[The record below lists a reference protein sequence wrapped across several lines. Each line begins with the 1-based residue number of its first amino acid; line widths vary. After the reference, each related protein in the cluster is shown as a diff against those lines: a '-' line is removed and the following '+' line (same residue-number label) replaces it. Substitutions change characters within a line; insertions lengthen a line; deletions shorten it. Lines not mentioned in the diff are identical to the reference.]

1 MEKETY
7 VFVEPEA
14 DFDKEERQPASYLR
28 RSFDITKPVRE
39 ARLEMTALGT
49 YIGYLNGQRL
59 TEEELQPG
67 YTDYRYR
74 VQLQSYDVT
83 PALRMG
89 KNVAAAVIGDGWY
102 RGGLGA
108 SSKRNQYGSRI
119 KWMFRLTVHYEDGTS
134 ECICADRNTKATQ
147 NGPLRQNDIKI
158 DEVYDARKEMTGWAD
173 TEFDDSAWHGVREGA
188 YGGQMLDSVEG

>member
-108 SSKRNQYGSRI
+108 SSKRNQY
-119 KWMFRLTVHYEDGTS
+119 S
-134 ECICADRNTKATQ
+134 EAVQKTRSYQRNPLFPCNCAD
-147 NGPLRQNDIKI
+147 
-158 DEVYDARKEMTGWAD
+158 WA
-173 TEFDDSAWHGVREGA
+173 GGA
-188 YGGQMLDSVEG
+188 YDLPPTILWHW